1 MTVIVP
7 AFLVGMA
14 LMALIRPVPSNVR
27 AIEMSPFASEAGE
40 NFDVLVG
47 GGAAF
52 KGSLTSRRD
61 MAMLY
66 DELSSG
72 LNARSEGLGIFHLP
86 KAKSSQIMSDRL
98 LESYYYHGDTT
109 RAGAFVLHDEITLAV
124 SIDWPFYKKFL
135 RHLVNVTLN
144 RIELLKDIIIPKE
157 DFESAFKNLTG
168 LTFDPD
174 PSFNIVSTVDALLK
188 DVAKA
193 LILLPFHAVGSSRF
207 CRPCCENYCR
217 QIFRYISPSW

>member
-14 LMALIRPVPSNVR
+14 LMVLIWPVPSNVR
-27 AIEMSPFASEAGE
+27 AIEMSPFASETGE

-52 KGSLTSRRD
+52 KGSLTSRQD

-98 LESYYYHGDTT
+98 LESYYYHGDIT

-157 DFESAFKNLTG
+157 DFENNPALQLGCRWRSARVFILSKHRVYDAASCVRRRSGWETDRVLPKGTLWIMG
-168 LTFDPD
+168 TFC
-174 PSFNIVSTVDALLK
+174 
-188 DVAKA
+188 
-193 LILLPFHAVGSSRF
+193 AVGVR
-207 CRPCCENYCR
+207 
-217 QIFRYISPSW
+217 SPYG